1 MESGGLAMIKKEKE
15 EMRNSSPL
23 LERYLQKTMTNPV
36 ENIDDLLIAKAIK
49 TLLAE
54 DKGKNKHLN

>member
-1 MESGGLAMIKKEKE
+1 MELGGLEMIKKEKE
-15 EMRNSSPL
+15 EVRNHSPL